1 MHPGARRQRT
11 LPRACLHPPG
21 GARTPA
27 RRLISWGPPAIRP
40 TRAHPQAHCST
51 EAPANTARRLGR
63 GSMTSPA
70 THFWGEVPPH
80 WAALRWIA
88 AALPTTYAKRP
99 PLRLLLT
106 ERPRRRWRRLVPL
119 SMSSLGRRVGRH
131 QPHSPRRRT
140 EAWRLQVRLS
150 RLGRL
155 GLCLRPTPRPSLT
168 ARPPRRWRWLAPLG
182 MSSLGCRVGRP
193 QPRSPRRRAEAWRL
207 QVRLSRLGR
216 LSLCLTLLLRL
227 SLTARSR
234 RRWR

>member
-11 LPRACLHPPG
+11 LPRACLHLPG

-99 PLRLLLT
+99 P
-106 ERPRRRWRRLVPL
+106 
-119 SMSSLGRRVGRH
+119 
-131 QPHSPRRRT
+131 
-140 EAWRLQVRLS
+140 
-150 RLGRL
+150 
-155 GLCLRPTPRPSLT
+155 PRPSLT

-182 MSSLGCRVGRP
+182 MSSLGCRV
-193 QPRSPRRRAEAWRL
+193 
-207 QVRLSRLGR
+207 SRLRPCSPHSKVISYWVDPLPHIANIRYYRDICISITDLRQKWVSPSQPSSGSAATDGDG
-216 LSLCLTLLLRL
+216 LSVFGNRAVSSNPLVEISLLVPFPPP
-227 SLTARSR
+227 SS
-234 RRWR
+234 